1 MGDNPKMHIQ
11 PGRQLLH
18 YKLIQKIGEGGMGV
32 VWKAEDTRLHRHVAL
47 KFVPDEKTQDSAVVD
62 RHLRE
67 ARAASALNHP
77 NICSIYDIGESEG
90 TRFIVME
97 LLEGEPLEQR
107 IAGKP
112 MAVDDAVQI
121 ATSIADALDAAH
133 GKGIIHRDIKS
144 SNIFI
149 TGRGEAKML
158 DFGLAKLASGTPD
171 ADDKTR
177 TAMEMT
183 APGAVVGTVAYMSP
197 EQALGKDLDARTDI
211 FSLGVVLY
219 EMITGRRAF
228 EGNTSAA
235 VFDAIL
241 NKAPTAPVE
250 LNNKVPA
257 ELERIVN
264 KSLEK
269 DPALRYQSAAG
280 LLADLRRMKRD
291 SSAERSPASRT
302 PGRSGFVWVAGA
314 VVVLAVAAFLIW
326 QSQSGSGSTVADP
339 EPVTTQGPS
348 IAVLPFTNASGDPE
362 QDYFS
367 DGLAAEIGTELSRY
381 RELSVIARGSTALY
395 KGDNVDVREVG
406 AALGARYLLQ
416 GSVHTIGQRIRVNVQ
431 LSDTTAGRAVWDKRY
446 DRDLTAQDL
455 FDLQDELTQEVVQA
469 IAGSY
474 GALTRAGLPGARR
487 KPPASMEGYDCVL
500 RVYEYLHVHT
510 AENHLEARECLETVL
525 ESDPE
530 YADGHAW
537 LGYLYGD
544 QYHHRWNEE
553 VDRYDSLV
561 RAQNH
566 AETAMRLDPTSHVVH
581 GTMALTLYVRGEYER
596 ARMESVRTIELN
608 PNDALWLSL
617 MGLYLI
623 QQEDFEQGMPM
634 YRKAMEV
641 NPHPPPWSGM
651 GGFYEHYHS
660 GRYEQALTAARSIEM
675 SGDFRTPMFV
685 AASYGQLG
693 RAQEAAPYL
702 EEMMTYWARPAED
715 LRTELIQRHAIAPA
729 MVDHLLDGL
738 AKAGL
743 EGVSA
748 TL

>member
-1 MGDNPKMHIQ
+1 M
-11 PGRQLLH
+11 
-18 YKLIQKIGEGGMGV
+18 
-32 VWKAEDTRLHRHVAL
+32 
-47 KFVPDEKTQDSAVVD
+47 
-62 RHLRE
+62 
-67 ARAASALNHP
+67 
-77 NICSIYDIGESEG
+77 
-90 TRFIVME
+90 RFIVME
-97 LLEGEPLEQR
+97 LLEGESLQQR
-107 IAGKP
+107 IGGKP
-112 MAVDDAVQI
+112 MAVDDAVHI

-144 SNIFI
+144 SNIFM

-158 DFGLAKLASGTPD
+158 DFGLAKLASGTPA

-183 APGAVVGTVAYMSP
+183 APGAVVGTIAYMSP
-197 EQALGKDLDARTDI
+197 EQALGKELDARTDI

-219 EMITGRRAF
+219 EMITGHRAF

-241 NKAPTAPVE
+241 NKAPAAVVE
-250 LNNKVPA
+250 LNTKVPP
-257 ELERIVN
+257 ELERIIN
-264 KSLEK
+264 KSLKK

-280 LLADLRRMKRD
+280 LLADLKRMKRD
-291 SSAERSPASRT
+291 SSTERSPAIQPAR
-302 PGRSGFVWVAGA
+302 RSSFAWVVGA
-314 VVVLAVAAFLIW
+314 MIVLAVAAVLVW
-326 QSQSGSGSTVADP
+326 QTLDGDGTAVPDSEPGSHN
-339 EPVTTQGPS
+339 GPS
-348 IAVLPFTNASGDPE
+348 IAVLPFVNAGGDSE

-395 KGDNVDVREVG
+395 TGDNVDVREAG

-431 LSDTTAGRAVWDKRY
+431 LSDTTAGRSVWDKRY

-510 AENHLEARECLETVL
+510 AENHHEARECLETVL

-553 VDRYDSLV
+553 VDRYDSLA
-561 RAQNH
+561 RAQSH

-651 GGFYEHYHS
+651 GGFYEHYHF
-660 GRYEQALTAARSIEM
+660 GRYETALQYSRSVAM
-675 SGDFRTPMFV
+675 SGDFRTPLFV
-685 AASYGQLG
+685 AATLGQLG
-693 RAQEAAPYL
+693 RLEEAAPHL
-702 EEMMTYWARPAED
+702 EEMLEYWERPASEIRERVGAPPRPVGGAD
-715 LRTELIQRHAIAPA
+715 RPPHGGARKGGTGVLSSGCSVLSIGHAPNGF
-729 MVDHLLDGL
+729 MGPH
-738 AKAGL
+738 
-743 EGVSA
+743 S
-748 TL
+748 